1 MSKVGIVILN
11 YNDYDTTKK
20 YVEKIKNFKV
30 LNEIVIVDN
39 NSTDGSYE
47 KLKNISGKKISVIK
61 TDNNKGYAYGN
72 NVGINYLNEHS
83 DVDYI
88 IISNPDILLEEKDIS
103 SLKSDLD
110 NNEEIAMISPVIKQL
125 DETIRGWRLP
135 TLKDEILQNI
145 NYIQRKARKNLFY
158 KDDKYKN
165 KLTRVDVVSGCFFMI
180 RKDVMKLIGNFDES
194 TFLYYEENI
203 IAKKLKNINKKTYV
217 DNNVTITHDLS
228 VSVDKSFNSIKKY
241 KLLKDSQKYYVKNY
255 LKTNVFGIILLRL
268 TYYVS
273 LGISYVICFF
283 KNLRRKKK

>member
-20 YVEKIKNFKV
+20 FVEKIKNFKV

-47 KLKNISGKKISVIK
+47 KLKNISSKKISVIK

-110 NNEEIAMISPVIKQL
+110 NNAEIAMISPVIKQL

-255 LKTNVFGIILLRL
+255 LKANVFGIILLRL

>member
-47 KLKNISGKKISVIK
+47 KLKNISSKKISVIK

-110 NNEEIAMISPVIKQL
+110 NNAEIAMISPVIKQL

-255 LKTNVFGIILLRL
+255 LKANVFGIILLRL